1 MSYWKL
7 EVSMKLGLLGCSRR
21 AVSIEVEKRARM
33 IIVREKKRRVVCLQD
48 VEWAR
53 MTQEISEIKIK
64 QDWLVVIGR
73 GVNNNALVQD
83 N

>member
-21 AVSIEVEKRARM
+21 AVSIELEKRARVM
-33 IIVREKKRRVVCLQD
+33 IVRKKRVVCLQD

>member
-21 AVSIEVEKRARM
+21 AVSIELEKRARVM
-33 IIVREKKRRVVCLQD
+33 IVRRKKRVVCLQD